1 MVYAIKIRPET
12 ELVYFTIVFNT
23 LNITWDGTE
32 GEMAEPILQMVAPMV
47 YATQGRPWTQK
58 SGGDGRHAILVICSL
73 GGSCPKS
80 VTGMGGAGQNMD
92 SPNTEG
98 RGTIWKVPLTEKVGD
113 TL

>member
-58 SGGDGRHAILVICSL
+58 SGGTA
-73 GGSCPKS
+73 GSPF
-80 VTGMGGAGQNMD
+80 
-92 SPNTEG
+92 
-98 RGTIWKVPLTEKVGD
+98 
-113 TL
+113 